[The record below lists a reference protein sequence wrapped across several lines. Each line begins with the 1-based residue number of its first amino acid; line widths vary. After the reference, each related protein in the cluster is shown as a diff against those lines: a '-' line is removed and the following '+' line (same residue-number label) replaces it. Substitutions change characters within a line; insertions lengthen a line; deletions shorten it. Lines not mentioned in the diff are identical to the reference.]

1 MAFIAWRRPPD
12 MNQYVIRGNVAAPD
26 RTVSGVIS
34 VSHVHQA

>member
-1 MAFIAWRRPPD
+1 MASITWRRPP
-12 MNQYVIRGNVAAPD
+12 YLYKCVIRGNVAAPD